1 MTIENNLEAKMSET
15 VGLIREVVIMGDAK
29 EILVE
34 INKDFADFL
43 VENMEVS
50 INGHIT
56 SIRDINENRFKTDL
70 TALMLQSEE
79 LDNLIYGSEV
89 TIHLK

>member
-1 MTIENNLEAKMSET
+1 MSET
-15 VGLIREVVIMGDAK
+15 VGLIKEVVIMGDAK

-50 INGHIT
+50 INGHTT

-89 TIHLK
+89 SISLKK

>member
-1 MTIENNLEAKMSET
+1 MSEI
-15 VGLIREVVIMGDAK
+15 VGLIREVVIMGDTK

-34 INKDFADFL
+34 INKDSAESL

-50 INGHIT
+50 VNGHIT
-56 SIRDINENRFKTDL
+56 SIRDINGNRFKTIL
-70 TALMLQSEE
+70 TAIMLQSEE

-89 TIHLK
+89 SINL

>member
-1 MTIENNLEAKMSET
+1 MSKI
-15 VGLIREVVIMGDAK
+15 VGLIREVIIIGDTK

-34 INKDFADFL
+34 INKDSAESL

-56 SIRDINENRFKTDL
+56 SIRDINGNRFKTIL
-70 TALMLQSEE
+70 TAIMLQSEE

-89 TIHLK
+89 SINL

>member
-1 MTIENNLEAKMSET
+1 MSEI
-15 VGLIREVVIMGDAK
+15 VGLIREVVIMGDTK

-34 INKDFADFL
+34 INKDSAESL

-50 INGHIT
+50 INGHIA
-56 SIRDINENRFKTDL
+56 SIRDINGNRFKTVL
-70 TALMLQSEE
+70 TGIMLQSEE

-89 TIHLK
+89 SINL

>member
-1 MTIENNLEAKMSET
+1 MSEI
-15 VGLIREVVIMGDAK
+15 VGLIREVVIMGDTK

-34 INKDFADFL
+34 INKDSAESL

-56 SIRDINENRFKTDL
+56 SIRDINGNRFKTIL
-70 TALMLQSEE
+70 TAIMLQSEE
-79 LDNLIYGSEV
+79 LDNLIYGYEV
-89 TIHLK
+89 SINL

>member
-1 MTIENNLEAKMSET
+1 MSEI
-15 VGLIREVVIMGDAK
+15 VGLIREVVIMGDTK

-34 INKDFADFL
+34 INKDSAESL

-50 INGHIT
+50 INGHIAA
-56 SIRDINENRFKTDL
+56 IRDINENRFKTDL
-70 TALMLQSEE
+70 TAIMLQSEE

-89 TIHLK
+89 SINL

>member
-1 MTIENNLEAKMSET
+1 MSEI
-15 VGLIREVVIMGDAK
+15 VGLIREVVIMGDTK

-34 INKDFADFL
+34 INKDSAESL

-56 SIRDINENRFKTDL
+56 SIRDINL
-70 TALMLQSEE
+70 S
-79 LDNLIYGSEV
+79 LIH
-89 TIHLK
+89 I

>member
-1 MTIENNLEAKMSET
+1 MSEI
-15 VGLIREVVIMGDAK
+15 VGLIREVVIMGDTK

-34 INKDFADFL
+34 INKDFAESL

-50 INGHIT
+50 INGHVAA
-56 SIRDINENRFKTDL
+56 IRDINENRFKTDL
-70 TALMLQSEE
+70 TAIMLQSEE

-89 TIHLK
+89 SISLKK

>member
-1 MTIENNLEAKMSET
+1 MSEI
-15 VGLIREVVIMGDAK
+15 VGLIREVVIMGDTK

-34 INKDFADFL
+34 INKDSSESL

-50 INGHIT
+50 INGHIA
-56 SIRDINENRFKTDL
+56 SIRDINGNRFKTVL
-70 TALMLQSEE
+70 TGIMLQSEE

-89 TIHLK
+89 SINL

>member
-1 MTIENNLEAKMSET
+1 MSET

-34 INKDFADFL
+34 INKDFADSL
-43 VENMEVS
+43 VKNMEVS

-70 TALMLQSEE
+70 TAIMLQSEE

-89 TIHLK
+89 SISLKR

>member
-1 MTIENNLEAKMSET
+1 MSEI

-50 INGHIT
+50 INGHTT

-70 TALMLQSEE
+70 EE

-89 TIHLK
+89 SISLKK

>member
-1 MTIENNLEAKMSET
+1 MSEI
-15 VGLIREVVIMGDAK
+15 VGLIREVVIMGDTK

-50 INGHIT
+50 INGHDT
-56 SIRDINENRFKTDL
+56 SIRDINDNRFKTDV
-70 TALMLQSEE
+70 TALMLQSEA

-89 TIHLK
+89 SISLKK